1 MNEWELSDIFEISL
15 VYLPERIMQKNK
27 PLEFKAVSQAVA
39 TCIPET
45 VVMRVRTQ
53 DIAEFCQRWKIQKFY
68 LFGSVLR
75 DDFRPDSDVDV
86 MVTFAPD
93 AQWGFEF
100 VDMKQELEKLFDRK
114 VDLLTRNSIEQS
126 ENWIRR
132 EEILGTA
139 KLIYVQG

>member
-1 MNEWELSDIFEISL
+1 ML
-15 VYLPERIMQKNK
+15 Q
-27 PLEFKAVSQAVA
+27 
-39 TCIPET
+39 
-45 VVMRVRTQ
+45 
-53 DIAEFCQRWKIQKFY
+53 
-68 LFGSVLR
+68 

-86 MVTFAPD
+86 MVIFAPD

-100 VDMKQELEKLFDRK
+100 VDMKQELEELFDRK

-132 EEILGTA
+132 EEILGTT